1 MKKLFTTILAL
12 SWAFSSYS
20 QINLCPK
27 NDVDWTTKLQA
38 LPDSDLPIIN
48 VRRIMTQEYVKSIK
62 IPERIFGVLSLDDKF
77 YLGYSDSKIY
87 KINIETQ
94 EIQSFPFQKKGTL
107 PSGDEF
113 EWNFPV
119 SLDGTMYL
127 YRSSKKTALPLNLYK
142 VNFGSQT
149 TELVWETGLSI
160 SEQVK
165 FKKMPSTD
173 YWTYADDHG
182 TAMVLDIT
190 TKRRIMDVQF
200 PVPSELVDRP
210 GASFM
215 ISLRQSNKGGW
226 KYLCSRVNYDI
237 TDYETGQS
245 YIAQYDLNSNQTIVS
260 QVVDGSPH
268 EWLSNGKSYWVVY
281 KFNKPTTNV
290 TVYND
295 SKFSDV
301 RFKFTE
307 LKDGGNCIKLKH
319 SDTGVLETV
328 SVTYASGTIETY
340 DWATK
345 KLLKTEKAK
354 AEVIDF

>member
-1 MKKLFTTILAL
+1 MKKLFTTILVL
-12 SWAFSSYS
+12 SCAFSSYS

-27 NDVDWTTKLQA
+27 SDIDWATRLSA
-38 LPDSDLPIIN
+38 RSDSDLPILNISKL
-48 VRRIMTQEYVKSIK
+48 VSREYVKSIK
-62 IPERIFGVLSLDDKF
+62 IPERMLGALSADDKF

-87 KINIETQ
+87 KINIATE

-119 SLDGTMYL
+119 SQDGTMYL
-127 YRSSKKTALPLNLYK
+127 YKYAKETALPLNLYV
-142 VNFGSQT
+142 VNFGAQT
-149 TELVWETGLSI
+149 VDVIWETGLII
-160 SEQVK
+160 SEEVK
-165 FKKMPSTD
+165 FKKMGTLD
-173 YWTYADDHG
+173 YWTYANDHG
-182 TAMVLDIT
+182 TAVILDIK

-210 GASFM
+210 GARFM
-215 ISLRQSNKGGW
+215 ISLGQSYKGGW
-226 KYLCSRVNYDI
+226 KYQCSRVNYRI

-245 YIAQYDLNSNQTIVS
+245 YIAQYDLNSKQTLVS
-260 QVVDGSPH
+260 QVVDGNPN
-268 EWLSNGKSYWVVY
+268 EWLSNGKSFWAVY
-281 KFNKPTTNV
+281 KFNQPTTNV